1 VNEKKKICVCENC
14 EFRDVVFSYLDDSS
28 IEELCNN
35 KEEQSFRKGEVIN
48 HEGEKI
54 SNFKYL
60 KSGLVKLYRRTS
72 TGEEQVI
79 TITRPFE
86 FVSNMSIFSEERY
99 QYSVSALED
108 SVVCLVRL
116 EFIKELF
123 MKNGGFAMGLL
134 TKISMINDKIISQ
147 TLDIRQKNLIGRV
160 AFVLLY
166 FTNDIYNSRVFD
178 LPVSRKEIA
187 DYIGMS
193 TANVIRTM
201 SDFKKEGIIRVF
213 GKTIEI
219 VDLNKLEIISK
230 LSASSS
236 LSNLKLYPALMI
248 FRLEIQLPLSTMSD
262 ISPITALRIQAGT
275 GGRKRG
281 MPITAAIVLTKS
293 L

>member
-1 VNEKKKICVCENC
+1 MNEKKGICICAKC
-14 EFRDVVFSYLDDSS
+14 DFKDVVFSYLDETA
-28 IEELCNN
+28 IEDLCNH
-35 KEEQSFRKGEVIN
+35 KEEQFFRKGEIIN

-86 FVSNMSIFSEERY
+86 FVSNMSIFSEEKY

-108 SVVCLVRL
+108 SVVCIVNLD
-116 EFIKELF
+116 FIKELF
-123 MKNGGFAMGLL
+123 LKNGGFAMGLL
-134 TKISMINDKIISQ
+134 TKISLINDKIISQ

-160 AFVLLY
+160 AYVLLY
-166 FTNDIYNSRVFD
+166 FTKEIYNSRVFD

-193 TANVIRTM
+193 TANVIRTL

-213 GKTIEI
+213 GKTIEV
-219 VDLNKLEIISK
+219 VDVNKLEIISK
-230 LSASSS
+230 
-236 LSNLKLYPALMI
+236 
-248 FRLEIQLPLSTMSD
+248 
-262 ISPITALRIQAGT
+262 
-275 GGRKRG
+275 RG
-281 MPITAAIVLTKS
+281 
-293 L
+293 

>member
-1 VNEKKKICVCENC
+1 MNEKKRPCSCASCDFK
-14 EFRDVVFSYLDDSS
+14 DVVFSYLNDQSVED
-28 IEELCNN
+28 LCDH
-35 KEEQSFRKGEVIN
+35 KTEQFFRKGEIIN

-60 KSGLVKLYRRTS
+60 KSGLVKLYRRTP

-108 SVVCLVRL
+108 SVVCMVKLD
-116 EFIKELF
+116 FIKELF
-123 MKNGGFAMGLL
+123 LKNGGFAMGLL
-134 TKISMINDKIISQ
+134 TKISKINDKIISQ

-166 FTNDIYNSRVFD
+166 FTNEIYKSRVFD

-193 TANVIRTM
+193 TANVIRTL
-201 SDFKKEGIIRVF
+201 SEFKKEGIIRVF
-213 GKTIEI
+213 GKTIEV
-219 VDLNKLEIISK
+219 VDVGKLESISK
-230 LSASSS
+230 H
-236 LSNLKLYPALMI
+236 
-248 FRLEIQLPLSTMSD
+248 
-262 ISPITALRIQAGT
+262 G
-275 GGRKRG
+275 
-281 MPITAAIVLTKS
+281 
-293 L
+293 

>member
-1 VNEKKKICVCENC
+1 
-14 EFRDVVFSYLDDSS
+14 VVFSYLTDPAV
-28 IEELCNN
+28 EELCDH
-35 KEEQSFRKGEVIN
+35 KEEQFFRKGEIIN

-108 SVVCLVRL
+108 SVICMVKL
-116 EFIKELF
+116 EYIKELF
-123 MKNGGFAMGLL
+123 LKNGGFAMGLL
-134 TKISMINDKIISQ
+134 TKISRINDKIISQ

-166 FTNDIYNSRVFD
+166 FTNEIYKSRVFD

-193 TANVIRTM
+193 TANVIRTL
-201 SDFKKEGIIRVF
+201 SDFKKDGIIRVF
-213 GKTIEI
+213 GKTIEV
-219 VDLNKLEIISK
+219 VDAEKLESISK
-230 LSASSS
+230 H
-236 LSNLKLYPALMI
+236 
-248 FRLEIQLPLSTMSD
+248 
-262 ISPITALRIQAGT
+262 G
-275 GGRKRG
+275 
-281 MPITAAIVLTKS
+281 
-293 L
+293 

>member
-1 VNEKKKICVCENC
+1 MNEKRRPCSCASC
-14 EFRDVVFSYLDDSS
+14 DFRDVVFSYLNDESVED
-28 IEELCNN
+28 LCDH
-35 KEEQSFRKGEVIN
+35 KTEQFFRKGEIIN

-108 SVVCLVRL
+108 SVVCMVKLD
-116 EFIKELF
+116 FIKELF
-123 MKNGGFAMGLL
+123 LKNGGFAMGLL
-134 TKISMINDKIISQ
+134 TKISRINDKIISQ

-166 FTNDIYNSRVFD
+166 FTNEIYKSRVFD

-193 TANVIRTM
+193 TANVIRTL
-201 SDFKKEGIIRVF
+201 SEFKKEGIIRVF
-213 GKTIEI
+213 GKTIEV
-219 VDLNKLEIISK
+219 VDVGKLEIISK
-230 LSASSS
+230 H
-236 LSNLKLYPALMI
+236 
-248 FRLEIQLPLSTMSD
+248 
-262 ISPITALRIQAGT
+262 G
-275 GGRKRG
+275 
-281 MPITAAIVLTKS
+281 
-293 L
+293 

>member
-1 VNEKKKICVCENC
+1 MNEKKKICSCASC
-14 EFRDVVFSYLDDSS
+14 DFKDIVFSYLNEPAV
-28 IEELCNN
+28 EELCDH
-35 KEEQSFRKGEVIN
+35 KEEQFFRKGEVIN

-60 KSGLVKLYRRTS
+60 RSGLVKLYRRTTS
-72 TGEEQVI
+72 GEEQVI

-108 SVVCLVRL
+108 SVVCMVKL

-134 TKISMINDKIISQ
+134 TKISRLNDKIISQ

-166 FTNDIYNSRVFD
+166 FTNDIYRSRVFD

-193 TANVIRTM
+193 TANVIRTL

-219 VDLNKLEIISK
+219 VEKEKLESIS
-230 LSASSS
+230 
-236 LSNLKLYPALMI
+236 
-248 FRLEIQLPLSTMSD
+248 RH
-262 ISPITALRIQAGT
+262 G
-275 GGRKRG
+275 
-281 MPITAAIVLTKS
+281 
-293 L
+293 

>member
-1 VNEKKKICVCENC
+1 MNGKKGPCICENC
-14 EFRDVVFSYLDDSS
+14 EFRDVVFSYLDDDT
-28 IEELCNN
+28 IQELCNN

-54 SNFKYL
+54 MNFKYL

-72 TGEEQVI
+72 NGEEQVI

-99 QYSVSALED
+99 KYSVAAIED
-108 SVVCLVRL
+108 SVVCVVRL
-116 EFIKELF
+116 EFIKQLF

-134 TKISMINDKIISQ
+134 TKISKINDKIINQ
-147 TLDIRQKNLIGRV
+147 TLDLRQKNLIGRV

-166 FTNDIYNSRVFD
+166 FTKEIYNTRVFD

-193 TANVIRTM
+193 TANVIRTL
-201 SDFKKEGIIRVF
+201 SDFKREGIIKVF

-219 VDLNKLEIISK
+219 VDINKLEI
-230 LSASSS
+230 LS
-236 LSNLKLYPALMI
+236 
-248 FRLEIQLPLSTMSD
+248 
-262 ISPITALRIQAGT
+262 
-275 GGRKRG
+275 KRG
-281 MPITAAIVLTKS
+281 
-293 L
+293 